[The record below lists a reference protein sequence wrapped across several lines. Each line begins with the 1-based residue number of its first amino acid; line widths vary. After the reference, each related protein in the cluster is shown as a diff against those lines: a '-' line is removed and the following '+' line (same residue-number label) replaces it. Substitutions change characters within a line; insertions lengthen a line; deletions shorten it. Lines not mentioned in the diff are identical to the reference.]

1 MQAVSRPT
9 QCAQSVKHHRRVA
22 IISTHLNVKT
32 GGRPFSGGTPSLPIC
47 RDGNVAS
54 NDWAQC
60 QRVHAPTQ
68 RPSGASTANPANKL
82 ADCRSRRQSRRG
94 GRQGSAHSK
103 SVPLYPGQSHIIQ
116 VSPFVSKSVP
126 ISPSQ
131 SHHFRA
137 SSVVSQLVLLYTSQS
152 HCVVVRLITYQS
164 CPLCVTVPQCTSQ
177 SHRVPVSPIVSL
189 SGSLC
194 TRRVHC
200 VSQSHSVPVSPIV
213 YRSVLLCTSQYHC
226 VLVRLIMYQSCPLCQ
241 SHRVPVSSIVYQ
253 PVPLGTSPALCVLTR
268 PIMYQ
273 SCPLCITV
281 PQGTSQS
288 HCVPVPGFKVRV
300 AQ

>member
-1 MQAVSRPT
+1 MSKPADGHFREELLPSRFAGMEMSPLMTGHSASVFMHQPNDHLELPQQTLPTSWRTVGAVVKADEEGDRGRPT
-9 QCAQSVKHHRRVA
+9 VYQSVP
-22 IISTHLNVKT
+22 LY
-32 GGRPFSGGTPSLPIC
+32 PS
-47 RDGNVAS
+47 
-54 NDWAQC
+54 
-60 QRVHAPTQ
+60 
-68 RPSGASTANPANKL
+68 
-82 ADCRSRRQSRRG
+82 QSR
-94 GRQGSAHSK
+94 SK

-194 TRRVHC
+194 TRHVHC

-213 YRSVLLCTSQYHC
+213 YRSVLLCTSQSHC